1 MKDVINTAKD
11 KMGKCVAAVET
22 EYASIRA
29 GRANPAV
36 LDKVTVDYYG
46 VPTQINAMA
55 AVAVS
60 EARVLVITPWDA
72 STLKSIEKAILA
84 SDIGITPT
92 NDGKAIRITFPQ
104 LTEERRKELC
114 KQVKK
119 IAEEGKVAVRN
130 VRRDAMEKFKAMK
143 KNSEIT
149 EDDLKNCEKD
159 VQKLTDKY
167 CDEMDAACSAK
178 EKEIMTVKLPVI
190 KLADLNKDALT
201 CVPLHV
207 GFIMDGNGRWAKKR
221 GLPRKAGHSQ
231 GAKVFRRTVEDC
243 RDIGIKYC
251 TFYAFSTENWKRP
264 KDEVDAIMKL
274 LVKYLDD
281 IRSMAQKNTRIIFLG
296 DKSAFDDDIQAR
308 LVEIEEISKNN
319 DGLYVLVALN
329 YGGKDEI
336 LTAAKRLA
344 RDYKEGKVDL
354 DGFTEDDFD
363 NYLYTK
369 GIPPVDLIIRPSGEQ
384 RTSNFLIWQGAYAE
398 LLFMDVLWPDFS
410 KKDLIAACDE
420 YARRNRRFG
429 GL

>member
-1 MKDVINTAKD
+1 
-11 KMGKCVAAVET
+11 MGE
-22 EYASIRA
+22 
-29 GRANPAV
+29 
-36 LDKVTVDYYG
+36 
-46 VPTQINAMA
+46 
-55 AVAVS
+55 
-60 EARVLVITPWDA
+60 
-72 STLKSIEKAILA
+72 
-84 SDIGITPT
+84 
-92 NDGKAIRITFPQ
+92 
-104 LTEERRKELC
+104 
-114 KQVKK
+114 
-119 IAEEGKVAVRN
+119 
-130 VRRDAMEKFKAMK
+130 
-143 KNSEIT
+143 
-149 EDDLKNCEKD
+149 
-159 VQKLTDKY
+159 
-167 CDEMDAACSAK
+167 
-178 EKEIMTVKLPVI
+178 
-190 KLADLNKDALT
+190 
-201 CVPLHV
+201 
-207 GFIMDGNGRWAKKR
+207 KR

-369 GIPPVDLIIRPSGEQ
+369 GIPPGRSYYKTERRAENLKLPYLAGSLCGAFVYGCSVAGFFKEGSYCGLRRVRKEKQKIR
-384 RTSNFLIWQGAYAE
+384 RTV
-398 LLFMDVLWPDFS
+398 M
-410 KKDLIAACDE
+410 
-420 YARRNRRFG
+420 RF
-429 GL
+429 

>member
-1 MKDVINTAKD
+1 MKFD
-11 KMGKCVAAVET
+11 KET
-22 EYASIRA
+22 MPKHI
-29 GRANPAV
+29 
-36 LDKVTVDYYG
+36 
-46 VPTQINAMA
+46 
-55 AVAVS
+55 
-60 EARVLVITPWDA
+60 
-72 STLKSIEKAILA
+72 AI
-84 SDIGITPT
+84 
-92 NDGKAIRITFPQ
+92 
-104 LTEERRKELC
+104 
-114 KQVKK
+114 
-119 IAEEGKVAVRN
+119 
-130 VRRDAMEKFKAMK
+130 
-143 KNSEIT
+143 
-149 EDDLKNCEKD
+149 
-159 VQKLTDKY
+159 
-167 CDEMDAACSAK
+167 
-178 EKEIMTVKLPVI
+178 
-190 KLADLNKDALT
+190 
-201 CVPLHV
+201 
-207 GFIMDGNGRWAKKR
+207 IMDGNRRWARAKGK
-221 GLPRKAGHSQ
+221 PVSFGHKE
-231 GAKVFRRTVEDC
+231 GAKTLEKIVRYANKR
-243 RDIGIKYC
+243 GIKYI
-251 TFYAFSTENWKRP
+251 TVYAFSTENWKRP

>member
-1 MKDVINTAKD
+1 M
-11 KMGKCVAAVET
+11 
-22 EYASIRA
+22 
-29 GRANPAV
+29 
-36 LDKVTVDYYG
+36 
-46 VPTQINAMA
+46 
-55 AVAVS
+55 
-60 EARVLVITPWDA
+60 
-72 STLKSIEKAILA
+72 
-84 SDIGITPT
+84 
-92 NDGKAIRITFPQ
+92 
-104 LTEERRKELC
+104 
-114 KQVKK
+114 
-119 IAEEGKVAVRN
+119 
-130 VRRDAMEKFKAMK
+130 
-143 KNSEIT
+143 
-149 EDDLKNCEKD
+149 
-159 VQKLTDKY
+159 
-167 CDEMDAACSAK
+167 
-178 EKEIMTVKLPVI
+178 
-190 KLADLNKDALT
+190 ADLNKDALT

-354 DGFTEDDFD
+354 DDFTEDDFD

-369 GIPPVDLIIRPSGEQ
+369 GIPQTSFSGRELMRSFCVWMFWGRIFQ
-384 RTSNFLIWQGAYAE
+384 RRILLRLATSTQGETEDSADCNAFLKGKE
-398 LLFMDVLWPDFS
+398 LQDGNQNSDRTGSDTDRYFNNS
-410 KKDLIAACDE
+410 T
-420 YARRNRRFG
+420 
-429 GL
+429 

>member
-1 MKDVINTAKD
+1 
-11 KMGKCVAAVET
+11 
-22 EYASIRA
+22 
-29 GRANPAV
+29 
-36 LDKVTVDYYG
+36 
-46 VPTQINAMA
+46 
-55 AVAVS
+55 
-60 EARVLVITPWDA
+60 
-72 STLKSIEKAILA
+72 
-84 SDIGITPT
+84 
-92 NDGKAIRITFPQ
+92 
-104 LTEERRKELC
+104 
-114 KQVKK
+114 
-119 IAEEGKVAVRN
+119 
-130 VRRDAMEKFKAMK
+130 
-143 KNSEIT
+143 
-149 EDDLKNCEKD
+149 
-159 VQKLTDKY
+159 
-167 CDEMDAACSAK
+167 
-178 EKEIMTVKLPVI
+178 
-190 KLADLNKDALT
+190 
-201 CVPLHV
+201 
-207 GFIMDGNGRWAKKR
+207 
-221 GLPRKAGHSQ
+221 
-231 GAKVFRRTVEDC
+231 
-243 RDIGIKYC
+243 
-251 TFYAFSTENWKRP
+251 
-264 KDEVDAIMKL
+264 MKL

-319 DGLYVLVALN
+319 DGLYVLVALT

>member
-143 KNSEIT
+143 KNNEIT

-178 EKEIMTVKLPVI
+178 EKEIMTVELPVI